1 TTTSCVNFST
11 GETVANEVIVPIGAN
26 GQVSFKS
33 PVAIADLVVDV
44 VGYFTDS
51 TNISAT
57 GMTFVPISPSRIFDS
72 RNNSGFQGQG
82 ETLAPG
88 ASINVIVANQ
98 GGIPPSNAKVV
109 VANITATNTQGPGY
123 LVVYPSGTTKP
134 DTSTLNW
141 NGVGQS
147 VANSAA
153 ITLGSNGEIT
163 ITNGGA
169 TSVDVIV
176 DVTGWYG

>member
-1 TTTSCVNFST
+1 MPL
-11 GETVANEVIVPIGAN
+11 GIN

-33 PVAIADLVVDV
+33 PVAAADLIVDV

-51 TNISAT
+51 TNLSAT
-57 GMTFVPISPSRIFDS
+57 GMTFVPLSPSRIFDTRS
-72 RNNSGFQGQG
+72 NSGFQGQG

-88 ASINVIVANQ
+88 ATINVIVANQ
-98 GGIPPSNAKVV
+98 GGLPQSITKVA
-109 VANITATNTQGPGY
+109 VANITATNTNGLGY

-141 NGVGQS
+141 SGPGES

-153 ITLGSNGEIT
+153 VTLGSNGEIT
-163 ITNGGA
+163 ITNGGLHRLM
-169 TSVDVIV
+169 
-176 DVTGWYG
+176 